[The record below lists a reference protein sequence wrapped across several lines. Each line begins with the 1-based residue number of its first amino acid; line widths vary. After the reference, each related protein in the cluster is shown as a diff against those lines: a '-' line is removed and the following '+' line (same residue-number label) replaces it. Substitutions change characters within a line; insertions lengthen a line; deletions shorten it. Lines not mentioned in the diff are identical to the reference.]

1 MLFDEKIAFKK
12 YCFYYECFWLCP
24 MLMKFLLRCL
34 KIFKLFFFIFVRYRI
49 HVFHAFFTCNFLF
62 GLV

>member
-24 MLMKFLLRCL
+24 MLMKFL
-34 KIFKLFFFIFVRYRI
+34 
-49 HVFHAFFTCNFLF
+49 
-62 GLV
+62 